1 MEEGTTRRGLF
12 SGVFR
17 DKPSDSPLPP
27 SDAPVAVLV
36 TGSGREVTVRGYG
49 RSASLAAERPVAAQA
64 EELPYGWTLRP
75 GDLVV
80 LDEPTPGSKV
90 AVALHRN
97 ITGQVTSVTPDNI
110 TVAGQTCRLDP
121 RTIHYEGMVG
131 EPSAKP
137 LAEPVRAGDSV
148 TLECLDNRVDGTL
161 TVHFMRRTGR
171 A

>member
-1 MEEGTTRRGLF
+1 MEEGTNRRNLF

-17 DKPSDSPLPP
+17 AGPGDSPLPP
-27 SDAPVAVLV
+27 ADAPVGVLV
-36 TGSGREVTVRGYG
+36 TGSGRDVTVRGYG
-49 RSASLAAERPVAAQA
+49 SSASLAAERPVAAQA

-80 LDEPTPGSKV
+80 LDEPTPGTKV

-97 ITGQVTSVTPDNI
+97 IIGRVTGVTPDSV

-121 RTIHYEGMVG
+121 RTIHYEGQAG

-137 LAEPVRAGDSV
+137 LAEPLLAGDTVS
-148 TLECLDNRVDGTL
+148 LECLDNRVDGTL